1 MLSWRNDMFGERLK
15 ELRKKN
21 GYTQVSLAS
30 ELGVSKGTIAMWEV
44 GKRKPDFETLCNL
57 SEFFD
62 VRTDY
67 ILGQS
72 DDDSSIT
79 LTIENINQLGAWK
92 TEKRLKELFELYLSI
107 DTYGKS
113 NIENLIRS
121 EANRCKDQGTTE
133 DISGIQINV
142 IFDK

>member
-1 MLSWRNDMFGERLK
+1 MFGTRLK

-21 GYTQVSLAS
+21 GYTQVALA
-30 ELGVSKGTIAMWEV
+30 EKLGVSKGTIAMWEV
-44 GKRKPDFETLCNL
+44 GKRNPDFKTLCNL
-57 SEFFD
+57 SDFFD

-79 LTIENINQLGAWK
+79 LTVKTINQLGIPE
-92 TEKRLKELFELYLSI
+92 TEERIKELFKLYLTI
-107 DTYGKS
+107 DSYGKN

-121 EANRCKDQGTTE
+121 EANRCRNQGTSE
-133 DISGIQINV
+133 DISGIQID
-142 IFDK
+142 IDFDK

>member
-1 MLSWRNDMFGERLK
+1 MFGERLK
-15 ELRKKN
+15 KLRKKN
-21 GYTQVSLAS
+21 GYTQVSLAN

-57 SEFFD
+57 SDFFN

-72 DDDSSIT
+72 DDDSSVSP
-79 LTIENINQLGAWK
+79 TIETRNQFGAWE
-92 TEKRLKELFELYLSI
+92 TEERLKELFEMYLTI
-107 DTYGKS
+107 DAYGKT
-113 NIENLIRS
+113 NVENLIRS
-121 EANRCKDQGTTE
+121 EATRCKDQGTSE

-142 IFDK
+142 AFDK

>member
-1 MLSWRNDMFGERLK
+1 MFGTRLK

-21 GYTQVSLAS
+21 GYTQVTLA
-30 ELGVSKGTIAMWEV
+30 EKLGVSKGTVAMWEV
-44 GKRKPDFETLCNL
+44 GKRKPDFEMLCTL
-57 SEFFD
+57 SELFD

-72 DDDSSIT
+72 NDDSSVT
-79 LTIENINQLGAWK
+79 VTIETIKQLGAWE
-92 TEKRLKELFELYLSI
+92 TEERLKELFKLYLTI
-107 DTYGKS
+107 DTYGKN

-121 EANRCKDQGTTE
+121 EANRCKDQGTSE

-142 IFDK
+142 AFDK

>member
-1 MLSWRNDMFGERLK
+1 MFGERLK

-72 DDDSSIT
+72 DDDSSVT
-79 LTIENINQLGAWK
+79 LTIETINQLGAWT
-92 TEKRLKELFELYLSI
+92 TEERLKELFELYLTI

-142 IFDK
+142 TFDE

>member
-1 MLSWRNDMFGERLK
+1 MFGERLK

-21 GYTQVSLAS
+21 GYTQVTLA
-30 ELGVSKGTIAMWEV
+30 EKLGVSKGTIAMWEV

-72 DDDSSIT
+72 DDDSSVT
-79 LTIENINQLGAWK
+79 LTIETKNQPGAWE
-92 TEKRLKELFELYLSI
+92 TEERLKELFELYLTI

-113 NIENLIRS
+113 NIENLIRN
-121 EANRCKDQGTTE
+121 EANRCKDQGTSA
-133 DISGIQINV
+133 DMSGIDIMV
-142 IFDK
+142 TFKS

>member
-1 MLSWRNDMFGERLK
+1 MFGERLK

-57 SEFFD
+57 SEFFN

-72 DDDSSIT
+72 DDDSSGT
-79 LTIENINQLGAWK
+79 FTIETINQPSAW
-92 TEKRLKELFELYLSI
+92 ESEVRLKELFELYLTI
-107 DTYGKS
+107 DTYGKN
-113 NIENLIRS
+113 NIENLIRN
-121 EANRCKDQGTTE
+121 EANRCKVQGTSE
-133 DISGIQINV
+133 DISGIQIYV
-142 IFDK
+142 AFDK

>member
-1 MLSWRNDMFGERLK
+1 MFGTRLK

-21 GYTQVSLAS
+21 GYTQVTLA
-30 ELGVSKGTIAMWEV
+30 EKLGVSKGTVAMWEV
-44 GKRKPDFETLCNL
+44 GKRKPDFEMLCTL
-57 SEFFD
+57 SELFD

-72 DDDSSIT
+72 NDDSSVT
-79 LTIENINQLGAWK
+79 VTIETIKQLGVWE
-92 TEKRLKELFELYLSI
+92 TEERLKELFKLYLTI
-107 DTYGKS
+107 DTYGKN

-121 EANRCKDQGTTE
+121 EANRCRDQGTSE

-142 IFDK
+142 TFDK

>member
-1 MLSWRNDMFGERLK
+1 MFGTRLK

-21 GYTQVSLAS
+21 GYTQVTLA
-30 ELGVSKGTIAMWEV
+30 EKLGVAKGTVAMWEV
-44 GKRKPDFETLCNL
+44 GKRKPDFEMLCTL
-57 SEFFD
+57 SELFD

-72 DDDSSIT
+72 NDDSSVT
-79 LTIENINQLGAWK
+79 LTIETIKQLGAWE
-92 TEKRLKELFELYLSI
+92 TEERLKELFKLYLTI
-107 DTYGKS
+107 DTYGKN

-121 EANRCKDQGTTE
+121 EANRCRDQGTSE

-142 IFDK
+142 AFDK